1 MAGDDGVHY
10 FYSGF
15 FGGSGA
21 WMQKAVMTLAAWTEL
36 DWAKGF
42 EGARVDDE
50 SYLNRFFWEQAPAT
64 VLTAAFMYPEPPSDV
79 THPWLWTNFGHLHGR
94 WSERREGVGEG
105 VRDVPG
111 HVQEGVRDVQGH
123 VQGERHLPLQK
134 ALSQEAS
141 DAREERE
148 RSEWEEAFAKRLLR
162 GSDCRQQL
170 ESVVG
175 LEEYGRGGVRE
186 AGEWEGL
193 RAAGV
198 GEKESAAGI
207 LGGICWNVSGAR
219 RWFKPVV
226 LNLSKDKRLLFE
238 GSDKSKGLGLHKQNE
253 EL

>member
-1 MAGDDGVHY
+1 MGGDDDGVYY

-94 WSERREGVGEG
+94 WSERRDG
-105 VRDVPG
+105 VR
-111 HVQEGVRDVQGH
+111 EGVRDVQGD
-123 VQGERHLPLQK
+123 VQGERG
-134 ALSQEAS
+134 LSQEAS

-148 RSEWEEAFAKRLLR
+148 RSEWEEAFAKMLLR
-162 GSDCRQQL
+162 GRDCRQQL

-193 RAAGV
+193 RAAGI
-198 GEKESAAGI
+198 GEKESAAGMT
-207 LGGICWNVSGAR
+207 GICWNVSGAR

-238 GSDKSKGLGLHKQNE
+238 GSDKSKGLGLHKQTE

>member
-1 MAGDDGVHY
+1 MAGDDGVYY

-21 WMQKAVMTLAAWTEL
+21 WMQTAVITLAAWTEL

-94 WSERREGVGEG
+94 WSERTEG
-105 VRDVPG
+105 VR
-111 HVQEGVRDVQGH
+111 ERVRDVQGH
-123 VQGERHLPLQK
+123 VQGEPHLQVHDT
-134 ALSQEAS
+134 LSQEAS

-148 RSEWEEAFAKRLLR
+148 RSEWKEAFGKRLLR
-162 GSDCRQQL
+162 GRDCRQQL

-198 GEKESAAGI
+198 SAGEKESAAGA

-238 GSDKSKGLGLHKQNE
+238 GSDKSKGLGLHKQTE